1 MASSASGS
9 AAVPTNTEQG
19 KRIVPDM
26 LASGATNAERVTS
39 DIENLIETQKAMRL
53 ERKKVAQE
61 LRNAQKKRARLK
73 QRARLL
79 STEDLL
85 TVVAL
90 REKDLVSKS
99 VSSQTPAAQVCQQ
112 HIPDAEGEPVAPRE
126 LRSEVVESS
135 QAERGDH
142 DSE

>member
-1 MASSASGS
+1 MASSANGS
-9 AAVPTNTEQG
+9 AAVPTNTGEG

-26 LASGATNAERVTS
+26 LASGASAAERVTS
-39 DIENLIETQKAMRL
+39 DIENLIDTQKAMRL
-53 ERKKVAQE
+53 ERKRVAQE
-61 LRNAQKKRARLK
+61 LRNAQKKRSRLK

-90 REKDLVSKS
+90 REKDLVAKS
-99 VSSQTPAAQVCQQ
+99 VSSQTPAQVSQQ

-126 LRSEVVESS
+126 LRSDLVESS